1 MKENKILLSIVGVVL
16 LDLIGVGI
24 LLPIIPVLLTDSG
37 SDSFLL
43 GSRYTLEQ
51 GYIIMGA
58 LVGIYSL
65 MQFLASPILGQM
77 SDRFGRKKVL
87 IVSLIGTAL
96 SYILFAVGIILVN
109 IPLLFI
115 SRILDGITGGNIS
128 VAKAVIADITEPA
141 HRAKNFALIGAAYGL
156 GFILGPIIGS
166 RLSDPTFVSWF
177 NSATP
182 FYFAALLSVIN
193 IIMVTFMLEETL
205 ITRSHKPLKGR
216 QMFINIKNALRET
229 RISRILTLE
238 LLYVS
243 GFAFFVTFLGVHL
256 IERFSMG
263 QREIGNFFSILG
275 IWIIFAQLVTT
286 RQLAN
291 YFSSKQLLSFSILTT
306 SATIFLF
313 YLSTETIHVYMV
325 IPFIAMAN
333 GLTLSN
339 MSALISGAVDKKRQ
353 GEIMGIQSS
362 VQAIGQS
369 VPPIL
374 SGFVA
379 ALVFP
384 SAPIL
389 AGSLLI
395 FAGAIFYYFSTRKHF
410 DY

>member
-1 MKENKILLSIVGVVL
+1 
-16 LDLIGVGI
+16 
-24 LLPIIPVLLTDSG
+24 
-37 SDSFLL
+37 
-43 GSRYTLEQ
+43 
-51 GYIIMGA
+51 MGA